1 MGASAWLSIVLA
13 LTTVLGTLG
22 GVIITQRASVRRDKE
37 QWERTREMER
47 DRWAREDAL
56 RTFEQQRSCYI
67 EFEEHLRSAALDVYH
82 TGYGPASRLDDDWKA
97 ATYQS
102 LLRLQIF
109 ATPEASKAANLAYD
123 ALGRWGDQEGVE
135 DRTNFYN
142 CEHSY
147 DKAHA
152 EYLRV
157 IRRDLKIYPETA

>member
-1 MGASAWLSIVLA
+1 MGASSWLSIVLA

-22 GVIITQRASVRRDKE
+22 GVVITQRASVRRDKAQRE
-37 QWERTREMER
+37 WTREMER
-47 DRWAREDAL
+47 GRWAREDAL

-67 EFEEHLRSAALDVYH
+67 EFEEHLRSAALDVYY

-109 ATPEASKAANLAYD
+109 ATPEVSKAADLAYD
-123 ALGRWGDQEGVE
+123 ALRRWGDQEAVE
-135 DRTNFYN
+135 SRTDFYN

-152 EYLRV
+152 EYLLV
-157 IRRDLKIYPETA
+157 IRRALKIDPEST